1 MQMARH
7 HKRPNQQGGK
17 KKNTFGGWRAARQ
30 VKAFIQFTGY
40 ISTTFNAR
48 SVVAFRFGN
57 GEVAAFSL
65 VAHDN

>member
-1 MQMARH
+1 
-7 HKRPNQQGGK
+7 
-17 KKNTFGGWRAARQ
+17 

-48 SVVAFRFGN
+48 SVVAFQFGN

-65 VAHDN
+65 VALRKKTFRVLAAVFLLELAN